1 MDCVAEPAAAVAA
14 SGPRAHHE
22 GTTMNRMLRASSLLV
37 GLVVLAAAAFLAP
50 PTGATQGGALE
61 QKHAA
66 LAKEYEEAVNKW
78 NAEYRAADKAAR
90 KALQSKRP
98 APEYLG
104 RFQALA
110 EEAKGTDVAAK
121 ALMSVMEVGLAAK
134 RLPESKA
141 ALAELKANHLAS
153 PAIEKL
159 PFAAM
164 QVVEGAEFD
173 ALLAA
178 LLEKSPHKPVKAA
191 AAFAQWQSAQNAL
204 QMQGK
209 DPAEDAAVLALAKA
223 IAKDYADVKFPF
235 DEKQTYGDIAG
246 GFVFVA
252 ENLSVGKTAP
262 DQEAI
267 DENGVK
273 FKVSDYRGKVVVLDF
288 WGYW

>member
-1 MDCVAEPAAAVAA
+1 
-14 SGPRAHHE
+14 
-22 GTTMNRMLRASSLLV
+22 MNRMLRASSLLV
-37 GLVVLAAAAFLAP
+37 GLVLLTAAALLAP
-50 PTGATQGGALE
+50 PIGARQGDALE

-66 LAKEYEEAVNKW
+66 LTKEYEEAVTKW
-78 NAEYRAADKAAR
+78 NAEYKAADKAAR

-98 APEYLG
+98 APEYLA

-110 EEAKGTDVAAK
+110 DEAKGTETGAR

-141 ALAELKANHLAS
+141 ALDEILKTHIAS

-164 QVVEGAEFD
+164 QVVQGAEAE
-173 ALLAA
+173 ALLKA

-191 AAFAQWQSAQNAL
+191 AAFMQWQSAQGAS

-209 DPAEDAAVLALAKA
+209 DPSEDPAVLALAKA
-223 IAKDYADVKFPF
+223 IVKDYADVKFPY
-235 DEKQTYGDIAG
+235 DEKQTYGDVAG
-246 GFVFVA
+246 AFVFVA
-252 ENLSVGKTAP
+252 ENLGIGKAAP